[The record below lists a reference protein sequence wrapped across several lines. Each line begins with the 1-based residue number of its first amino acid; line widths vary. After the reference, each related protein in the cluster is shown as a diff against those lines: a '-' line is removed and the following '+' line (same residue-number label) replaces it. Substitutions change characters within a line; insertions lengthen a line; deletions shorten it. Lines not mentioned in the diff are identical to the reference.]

1 MQTLKLAP
9 SILAADFGNLAAQ
22 VQDAASAG
30 ADYLHIDVMDGQ
42 FVPNISFGAIAV
54 KACKEAVDIPLDVH
68 LMIVQ
73 PERYLEDFAK
83 AGADI
88 ITVHA
93 EATAHGHRALQ
104 QIKELGCKVG
114 LAVNPLTPLDVFK
127 EALPYLDLALIM
139 TVNPG
144 FGGQKFIPTSLNRIA
159 QLREW
164 IEDINPN
171 CDLEIDGGVNSQT
184 IANAALAGANVLVA
198 GSAVFNDKASIAT
211 NLEGLRR
218 DLASNASL

>member
-1 MQTLKLAP
+1 VQTLKLAP
-9 SILAADFGNLAAQ
+9 SILAADFGNLATQ
-22 VQDAASAG
+22 VQDAAKAG

-42 FVPNISFGAIAV
+42 FVPNISFGAVAV

-73 PERYLEDFAK
+73 PERYLADFAK

-144 FGGQKFIPTSLNRIA
+144 FGGQKFIPASLNRIA

-171 CDLEIDGGVNSQT
+171 CELEIDGGVNKDT
-184 IANAALAGANVLVA
+184 IANAAIAGANVLVA
-198 GSAVFNDKASIAT
+198 GSAVFNDKDSIA
-211 NLEGLRR
+211 NNINSLRE
-218 DLASNASL
+218 LATNASL

>member
-1 MQTLKLAP
+1 MQNLKLAP
-9 SILAADFGNLAAQ
+9 SILAADFGNLSTQ
-22 VQDAASAG
+22 VQDAAKAG

-42 FVPNISFGAIAV
+42 FVPNISFGAVAV
-54 KACKEAVDIPLDVH
+54 KTCKEAVDIPLDVH

-73 PERYLEDFAK
+73 PERYLADFAK

-144 FGGQKFIPTSLNRIA
+144 FGGQKFIPSSLNRIA

-164 IEDINPN
+164 IDDINPN
-171 CDLEIDGGVNSQT
+171 CDLEIDGGVNAQT
-184 IANAALAGANVLVA
+184 IANAAMAGANVLVA
-198 GSAVFNDKASIAT
+198 GSAVFNDKDSIT
-211 NLEGLRR
+211 NN
-218 DLASNASL
+218 LASLRELANRVS

>member
-211 NLEGLRR
+211 NLEGLR

>member
-1 MQTLKLAP
+1 MQNLKFAP

-22 VQDAASAG
+22 VQDAANAG

-54 KACKEAVDIPLDVH
+54 KACNEAVDIPLDVH
-68 LMIVQ
+68 LMITQ

-164 IEDINPN
+164 IEDINPS
-171 CDLEIDGGVNSQT
+171 CELEIDGGVNKAT
-184 IANAALAGANVLVA
+184 VANAAMAGANVLVA
-198 GSAVFNDKASIAT
+198 GSAVFNDKASVAT
-211 NLEGLRR
+211 NLDALRE
-218 DLASNASL
+218 LANSASL

>member
-1 MQTLKLAP
+1 MQNIKLAP

-22 VQDAASAG
+22 VKDATTAG

-42 FVPNISFGAIAV
+42 FVPNISFGAVAV
-54 KACKEAVDIPLDVH
+54 EVCNEAVDIPLDVH

-73 PERYLEDFAK
+73 PERYLADFAK

-144 FGGQKFIPTSLNRIA
+144 FGGQKFIPASLNRIA

-164 IEDINPN
+164 IEDINPS
-171 CDLEIDGGVNSQT
+171 CELEIDGGVNKDT

-198 GSAVFNDKASIAT
+198 GSAVFNDKDSIANNIDSLRGLAT
-211 NLEGLRR
+211 NATL
-218 DLASNASL
+218 

>member
-1 MQTLKLAP
+1 VQTLKLAP
-9 SILAADFGNLAAQ
+9 SILAADFGNLSTQ
-22 VQDAASAG
+22 VQEATSAG

-73 PERYLEDFAK
+73 PERYLADFAK

-144 FGGQKFIPTSLNRIA
+144 FGGQKFIPASLNRIA

-171 CDLEIDGGVNSQT
+171 CELEIDGGVNKDT
-184 IANAALAGANVLVA
+184 IANAAIAGANVLVA
-198 GSAVFNDKASIAT
+198 GSAVFNDKDSIA
-211 NLEGLRR
+211 NNINSLRE
-218 DLASNASL
+218 LATNASL